1 MSSDTIAAICTPLT
15 AAAIGIIRISGD
27 DALNTAKRVFK
38 PISDDKDITAMSGY
52 TAAFGHVF
60 DENGEFD
67 EGIVTVFHAPHSYT
81 GENVAEISLHGGEA
95 VLKRT
100 MRALIKN
107 GARQATAGEF
117 TKRAYLNGKM
127 SLTQAE
133 SVMDIISA
141 EGNDALQCAINVK
154 NGAVYRKIH
163 KLCDRLTY
171 LQASAVQ
178 NIDFPEEGVDDY
190 DYTALGQ
197 GLDEV
202 LCNLN
207 SLIDDFDN
215 GKKIRSGIDCAIV
228 GRPNVGKSTLMNL
241 MSAADRS
248 IVTPIAGTTRDIIEE
263 TVEIDGITLR
273 LSDTAGIRT
282 SGDLVESIGV
292 DKARERIKSAQLV
305 LAVFSADEPLCE
317 DDFDV
322 LESIKDRPSVIILN
336 KTDLGVGNVMLI
348 LEKYGRVIPIS
359 AKTGEGYDELKAAII
374 SYVGKNRISADSVY
388 LANERQ
394 LADAVSARDKLN
406 DAIYAL
412 KNGLTLDAVT
422 VTVESAIESLL
433 DLTGERASDAVIAQV
448 FEKFCVGK

>member
-1 MSSDTIAAICTPLT
+1 MADAVAAICTPMT
-15 AAAIGIIRISGD
+15 ASAIGIIRISGD
-27 DALNTAKRVFK
+27 AALNIAKRVFS
-38 PISDDKDITAMSGY
+38 PIDSSRDICRMSGY

-60 DENGEFD
+60 DKNGEFD
-67 EGIVTVFHAPHSYT
+67 EGIVTVFRAPHSYT

-100 MRALIKN
+100 MRALIN
-107 GARQATAGEF
+107 CGAKQAGPGEF
-117 TKRAYLNGKM
+117 TKRAFLNGKM

-141 EGNDALQCAINVK
+141 EGNDALQCAVNVK
-154 NGAVYRKIH
+154 NGAVSSKIH
-163 KLCDRLTY
+163 ELCDRLTY

-190 DYTALGQ
+190 DYDALKS
-197 GLDEV
+197 GLNDV
-202 LCNLN
+202 RGGLN
-207 SLIDDFDN
+207 ALIDDFDN
-215 GKKIRSGIDCAIV
+215 GKKIRSGIDCVII

-322 LESIKDRPSVIILN
+322 LESIKDRPSIIILN
-336 KTDLGVGNVMLI
+336 KTDLGAGNVLLI
-348 LEKYGRVIPIS
+348 LEKYGDVISIS
-359 AKTGEGYDELKAAII
+359 AKTGEGYDKLKAAIV
-374 SYVGKNRISADSVY
+374 SHVGNARIGADSVY

-394 LADAVSARDKLN
+394 LSDALAARDKLN

-412 KNGLTLDAVT
+412 ENGLTLDAVT
-422 VTVESAIESLL
+422 VTVDSAIESLL
-433 DLTGERASDAVIAQV
+433 SLTGERASDAVIAQV